1 MAVDDEPA
9 ADGSPDESVLL
20 RRCGRRDEDAFGV
33 LYDRHADGVLRY
45 LGRITG
51 DVGAAEELAQET
63 FFLMWEKAKRIKCV
77 NGSVFPW
84 LYTTA
89 KYLAANHLRKK
100 GNQHMLDI
108 DRMDIGRVL
117 AEVSTEEK
125 VIAQDTLSRVHRAVS
140 AMPEADQR
148 IFFGTVDDF
157 EEISRLNENILG
169 DNPYNSKQNVD
180 NFPTHRVTDAATGE
194 VTEYAA
200 ASKYYPN
207 VDPTIDDRR
216 SLHYAGEDRTYLI
229 FKNKYT

>member
-33 LYDRHADGVLRY
+33 LYERHADGVLRY

-125 VIAQDTLSRVHRAVS
+125 VIAQDTLNRVHRAVS

-148 IFFGTVDDF
+148 IFLVHFVGGRPHGDIAKELGLTKAAVKNRVLRLRNRLKNQFSDVLTA
-157 EEISRLNENILG
+157 EE
-169 DNPYNSKQNVD
+169 
-180 NFPTHRVTDAATGE
+180 GE
-194 VTEYAA
+194 
-200 ASKYYPN
+200 
-207 VDPTIDDRR
+207 
-216 SLHYAGEDRTYLI
+216 
-229 FKNKYT
+229 

>member
-1 MAVDDEPA
+1 MAVDDGPEAEGP
-9 ADGSPDESVLL
+9 PDESALL

-63 FFLMWEKAKRIKCV
+63 FFLMWEKSKRIKCI

-108 DRMDIGRVL
+108 DQMDVGRVL
-117 AEVSTEEK
+117 AEVSTEDK
-125 VIAQDTLSRVHRAVS
+125 VIAQDTLNRVHRAVS

-148 IFFGTVDDF
+148 IFLVHFVGGGSHGDIAKELGLTKAAVKNRVLRLRTRLKNQFSDVLTA
-157 EEISRLNENILG
+157 EEGE
-169 DNPYNSKQNVD
+169 QNGRA
-180 NFPTHRVTDAATGE
+180 PAQ
-194 VTEYAA
+194 
-200 ASKYYPN
+200 
-207 VDPTIDDRR
+207 
-216 SLHYAGEDRTYLI
+216 
-229 FKNKYT
+229 

>member
-1 MAVDDEPA
+1 MAVEDGPA
-9 ADGSPDESVLL
+9 AEGPPDESALL

-63 FFLMWEKAKRIKCV
+63 FFLMWEKSKRIKCI

-108 DRMDIGRVL
+108 DQMDVGRVL
-117 AEVSTEEK
+117 AEVSTEDK
-125 VIAQDTLSRVHRAVS
+125 VIAQDTLNRVHHAVS

-148 IFFGTVDDF
+148 IFLVHFVGGGSHGDIAKELGLTKAAVKNRVLRLRTRLKNQFSDVLTA
-157 EEISRLNENILG
+157 EEGE
-169 DNPYNSKQNVD
+169 QNGRA
-180 NFPTHRVTDAATGE
+180 PAQ
-194 VTEYAA
+194 
-200 ASKYYPN
+200 
-207 VDPTIDDRR
+207 
-216 SLHYAGEDRTYLI
+216 
-229 FKNKYT
+229 